1 MRWMTWRAMNSR
13 PYSLE
18 MVRQL
23 LERDTVMAGRP
34 AAGGHVVATCRN
46 PDVRPCRYCPP
57 RQRHPTHLEPL
68 FIVLNCIL

>member
-1 MRWMTWRAMNSR
+1 MCARL
-13 PYSLE
+13 YSLE

-46 PDVRPCRYCPP
+46 PDAALELAELLRA
-57 RQRHPTHLEPL
+57 HPTRQGG
-68 FIVLNCIL
+68 C